1 MNPADPTPSDPT
13 ALRTAP
19 DGGAVAGVYAEA
31 LFELAAEKQQ
41 LDETGDEVAQLRRLI
56 HDNADLRRLLT
67 HPVLDSTQRAGM
79 LQRLFE
85 GRVNDLLYRFL
96 QTLSRKGRL
105 AALPAVAV
113 AFAARLA
120 AHRNELAVEA
130 HVARPLDDATA
141 GRVADG
147 LGAALGKT
155 VTLTQTVDPSLLG
168 GLKLRIG
175 DRLLDATVARQLKN
189 IEQQLTAAG
198 REKARALANA

>member
-1 MNPADPTPSDPT
+1 MAPDAPTPSDPT
-13 ALRTAP
+13 TP
-19 DGGAVAGVYAEA
+19 DASSGGAVAEVYAEA
-31 LFELAAEKQQ
+31 LFELSAEKNQ
-41 LDETGDEVAQLRRLI
+41 LDAIGDEVAQLRRLI
-56 HDNADLRRLLT
+56 HDDADLCRLIT
-67 HPVLDSTQRAGM
+67 HPVLDAAQRAGM

-85 GRVNDLLYRFL
+85 GRVSDLLYRFL
-96 QTLSRKGRL
+96 QTINRKGRL
-105 AALPAVAV
+105 ATLPGIAA

-120 AHRNELAVEA
+120 EHRNELAVEA

-155 VTLTQTVDPSLLG
+155 VTLTQTVDPSLIG

-189 IEQQLTAAG
+189 MEQQLIAAG
-198 REKARALANA
+198 REKARALANP